1 MRIPKNKEMTAQV
14 ILEIVIPTYNRA
26 DILSSTLK
34 EISAAIGT
42 LEENVLLRVIDNCS
56 TDHTIEVV
64 RPYLDANCLVY
75 EKNSS
80 NIGLINNIAKCINTS
95 AARWVWVFGDDDHII
110 LHSLPFLLK
119 ALSSLSDDIVFAKAL
134 SLKVTE
140 EGFTTGVVQLDH
152 KPNSSILQ
160 YDPGVS
166 IAWKSSIH
174 GLAFISTLFINPFH
188 WNQDYHDS
196 IYDDND
202 LYTFVLT
209 LLHACINKKSV
220 DLNIHVVA
228 ATDRGDR
235 SYYTPKMC
243 VARLTEY
250 TSFEQIIHDALGR
263 PVARRIL
270 SRGRKN
276 LLILRLTSC
285 IKLIGYKTSY
295 RIGGA
300 DPISFMSSYRSP
312 YLRDVIAIRLIG
324 VLGRLPLTQQAC
336 KTLYDFLRERYT

>member
-1 MRIPKNKEMTAQV
+1 MPPQA

-26 DILSSTLK
+26 EILSLTLK
-34 EISAAIGT
+34 EISAAIST
-42 LEENVLLRVIDNCS
+42 LEENVRLRVIDNCS
-56 TDHTIEVV
+56 PDHTAEVV
-64 RPYLDANCLVY
+64 RPYLDTNSLIY

-80 NIGLINNIAKCINTS
+80 NIGLINNIAKCIHTS
-95 AARWVWVFGDDDHII
+95 SARWVWVFGDDDHII
-110 LHSLPFLLK
+110 LHSLPFLLN
-119 ALSSLSDDIVFAKAL
+119 ALKGLSDDIVFAKAL
-134 SLKVTE
+134 CLKVTE
-140 EGFTTGVVQLDH
+140 EGLATGVEQLDN
-152 KPNSSILQ
+152 KSKSSIIE

-174 GLAFISTLFINPFH
+174 GLAFISTLFINPSH

-250 TSFEQIIHDALGR
+250 TSFEQIIHDTLGKH
-263 PVARRIL
+263 VARSVL

-276 LLILRLTSC
+276 LLRLRLTSC
-285 IKLIGYKTSY
+285 IKLIGYKDSY
-295 RIGGA
+295 RIGGV
-300 DPISFMSSYRSP
+300 DPISYMSSYRSP
-312 YLRDVIAIRLIG
+312 YLRDVIAIRSIG
-324 VLGRLPLTQQAC
+324 VLGKLPLAHQAC
-336 KTLYDFLRERYT
+336 KALYDFLRDRYA